1 MRSAKLSRSGTIGL
15 SLAAGVIL
23 LATGGMVTA
32 AAYSDQANMNLG
44 AEGIGFPYRFDIA
57 LVSADGTVRQADTP
71 QGVDWEVPGADDLVP
86 GHSVTTTIP
95 VFNNTPTLSS
105 DTSFEVVLR
114 NTDGTVAAGIPNI
127 TPHLRFTAEV
137 DGTAL
142 FTDVTWDQARGEL
155 GVLAPRG
162 SDALAGGDA
171 YSAGPAGTEREL
183 TLTVTYVDEAGVELL
198 NGGQSALAVR
208 FDGESVTP

>member
-1 MRSAKLSRSGTIGL
+1 
-15 SLAAGVIL
+15 
-23 LATGGMVTA
+23 
-32 AAYSDQANMNLG
+32 MNLG
-44 AEGIGFPYRFDIA
+44 AEGIGFPHRFDIA
-57 LVSADGTVRQADTP
+57 LVTADGTVRQAETP
-71 QGVDWEVPGADDLVP
+71 QGVDWEVPGAYDLVP
-86 GHSVTTTIP
+86 GHSITTTIP

-114 NTDGTVAAGIPNI
+114 NTDGTVAAGVPNI

-137 DGTAL
+137 DGTVL

-162 SDALAGGDA
+162 SDALADGDV
-171 YSAGPAGTEREL
+171 YSAGPDETEQEL
-183 TLTVTYVDEAGVELL
+183 TLTVTYLDEAGVELL